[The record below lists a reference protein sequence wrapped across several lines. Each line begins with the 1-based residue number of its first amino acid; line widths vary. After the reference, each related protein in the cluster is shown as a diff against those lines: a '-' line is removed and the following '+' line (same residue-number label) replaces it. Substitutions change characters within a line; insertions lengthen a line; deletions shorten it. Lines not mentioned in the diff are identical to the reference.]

1 MNFKQN
7 VLLSL
12 ILCANVSAMITCH
25 DHNMA
30 LSNEIF
36 K

>member
-12 ILCANVSAMITCH
+12 IFCANVSAMITCH
-25 DHNMA
+25 NMA
-30 LSNEIF
+30 LSNAIF